1 MARRLYQIG
10 NFPTQPDYNN
20 QYVVDASP
28 SIATTQYISPPIE
41 HHVVQ
46 TQYIPTQTQY
56 IQAQPQYIITDPQP
70 IVPPMVP
77 PIQYVYADNNASY
90 FNPSQ
95 RTNYVYLDDSDTEE
109 VLEEIVVKPTP
120 RNRYEKKVIYVDD
133 DVDEVLVSPRYRP
146 RSKNQFA
153 FQEMDEIYRNPK
165 VKNSNMIKY
174 DYVERHDD
182 EQPNR
187 NRIYRPGQT
196 QRAPAGS
203 NRAQSLDAEPRR
215 VERRADRRTL
225 DWLDK
230 WNPKKNTQM
239 ISSRNPIG
247 SQYTMPRNKKAPPKK
262 PNHRKEL
269 YEPTIRDWPLPNKN
283 VIHGGAV
290 VYK

>member
-1 MARRLYQIG
+1 MSRRLYQIG
-10 NFPTQPDYNN
+10 NFPKQSDI
-20 QYVVDASP
+20 QYVVDAGP
-28 SIATTQYISPPIE
+28 PQYMSPPVE
-41 HHVVQ
+41 HLVQ

-56 IQAQPQYIITDPQP
+56 VQQQPQYIITDPQP
-70 IVPPMVP
+70 MVSSIPP
-77 PIQYVYADNNASY
+77 PIQYVYSDNNASY
-90 FNPSQ
+90 FNPNQ

-120 RNRYEKKVIYVDD
+120 RKRIEKKVIYVDD
-133 DVDEVLVSPRYRP
+133 DTDEVLVSPRYRP

-165 VKNSNMIKY
+165 SKNSNMIKY
-174 DYVERHDD
+174 DYVDD
-182 EQPNR
+182 EKPNR
-187 NRIYRPGQT
+187 NRIYRPGQSQT
-196 QRAPAGS
+196 GLTSRT
-203 NRAQSLDAEPRR
+203 QSLEYEPRR

-230 WNPKKNTQM
+230 WNPKKNSQI

-247 SQYTMPRNKKAPPKK
+247 AQYTMPKNKKPAPKK

-283 VIHGGAV
+283 VIHGE
-290 VYK
+290 